1 MPVGNELRMGRIAI
15 DKLIKADPVMITL
28 SRPATNGVEDAEGG
42 FQVGPP
48 TPIAPQ
54 QFKKTMMKRRFSG
67 EIETIEEGPIH
78 TAQEILIGRYNV
90 DVRRNDTFTLDRF
103 HYRVRSV
110 SADSARR
117 SQVDRVI
124 VELEVRGEE

>member
-42 FQVGPP
+42 LQVGPP

-54 QFKKTMMKRRFSG
+54 QFKKTMMKRRFF
-67 EIETIEEGPIH
+67 
-78 TAQEILIGRYNV
+78 RR
-90 DVRRNDTFTLDRF
+90 DRNDRRRADPHCSGDPHWTLQ
-103 HYRVRSV
+103 
-110 SADSARR
+110 RR
-117 SQVDRVI
+117 REAQRYVHLGSFPLPGSLGI
-124 VELEVRGEE
+124 G